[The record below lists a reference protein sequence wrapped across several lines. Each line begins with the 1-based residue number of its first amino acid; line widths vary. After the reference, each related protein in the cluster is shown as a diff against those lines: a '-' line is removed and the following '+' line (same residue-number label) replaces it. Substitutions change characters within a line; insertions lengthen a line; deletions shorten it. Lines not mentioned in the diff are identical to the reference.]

1 MAITEQIILMKR
13 IFQVLILIVLATPAF
28 AQIRPQ
34 GQAPVT
40 PSLKVGGLDLDYF
53 SPKEYIIGGTT
64 VTGTQ
69 YLDKDVLITL
79 SKLTKGDKVV
89 LPGEATS
96 DAIKTLWA
104 QGLFDDVKINI
115 EKFVQD
121 SVYFEIEVVERPR
134 LSSIDLKGI
143 SKSQR
148 TAIQEKLNDKTGKIV
163 NDNLYN
169 TTSAIVKKYM
179 LDKGYFFTSIDYKT
193 RKDPNAE
200 NSVVLEANINKGSRV
215 KVQRINI
222 TGNKDF
228 KAAKLR
234 KFLKSPKQFAWWRF
248 WGSGKFSKEKYD
260 ENKVKMIAKLQ
271 EKGYRDATLLKDS
284 IYQHNKKKVNINMDI
299 YEGKKY
305 YFGNVTWAGNAIYPD
320 SILSKVL
327 TIEKG
332 DVFSE
337 ERLNKKLNGGGENG
351 GDINSLYTD
360 NGYLTFNI
368 DPVQTKIYGDTVD
381 VEMRMYEGPQY
392 VNNKITLK
400 GNTITNDKVVLREIR
415 TKPGQKFNKSDLIRT
430 IREIGQLGNFDESKT
445 VPTPR
450 PNPADGTVDI
460 EYSVEEKP
468 SDQIELSGGFGGGR
482 IIGTLGLTFNNFSL
496 RNLFNLKAYKPLPK
510 GDGQKLSLRGQTN
523 GKYYQSYSF
532 SFSQPW
538 FGGEKP
544 VSFGVS
550 AFTSLQSNGLN
561 SDDGRFQKIRLNGV
575 TVSLGR
581 RLNWPDNYF
590 QLSHAVSIQQYILSN
605 YPGFLFDNG
614 TSYNINLS
622 QEISRDSRDSPI
634 FPKSGSFIRFTIQA
648 TPPYSLFNKTN
659 YATASDK
666 EKYRFTEYHK
676 WKFDSQ
682 WYQRV
687 AGNLVVKAQAQF
699 GFLGQYTRAV
709 GQSAF
714 ERFKLGGD
722 GMQGFDFLQGSEI
735 IAMRGY
741 ANNAVVPVDTNPN
754 AVNTAQTSGS
764 PIYTKYVLE
773 LRYPVISSQQATA
786 FVLAF
791 AEGGNTW
798 NRFGDFNPFN
808 IRRSA
813 GIGARIFL
821 PIFGLLGID
830 YGYGFD
836 KIINSRDGNFGRQN
850 FTFSIAQQL
859 GGF

>member
-1 MAITEQIILMKR
+1 MATITEQIILMKR
-13 IFQVLILIVLATPAF
+13 IFQVLILVVLAAPAF

-34 GQAPVT
+34 TQPAVT
-40 PSLKVGGLDLDYF
+40 PTLKVGGLDLDYF
-53 SPKEYIIGGTT
+53 SPKEYIIGGTV

-69 YLDKDVLITL
+69 YLDKEVLITL
-79 SKLTKGDKVV
+79 SKLKVGEKIT
-89 LPGEATS
+89 LPGDATS

-104 QGLFDDVKINI
+104 QGLFDDVQINI
-115 EKFVQD
+115 QKFVQD

-134 LSSIDLKGI
+134 LTSVELKGI

-163 NDNLYN
+163 NENLYN
-169 TTSAIVKKYM
+169 TTTSVIKKYM
-179 LDKGYFFTSIDYKT
+179 LDKGYFFTKVDFKQ

-200 NSVVLEANINKGSRV
+200 NSVFLETYIDKGKRV
-215 KVQRINI
+215 KVKKIEF

-228 KAAKLR
+228 KAGRLR
-234 KFLKSPKQFAWWRF
+234 KFLKNPKQTVWWRL
-248 WGSGKFSKEKYD
+248 WGSGKFAKEKYE
-260 ENKVKMIAKLQ
+260 ENKVKMIAKMQ

-284 IYQHNKKKVNINMDI
+284 IYQYSKNRVGIKMNI

-305 YFGNVTWAGNAIYPD
+305 YFGNITWAGNAIYPD
-320 SILSKVL
+320 SILNKVL

-332 DVFSE
+332 DIFSE
-337 ERLNKKLNGGGENG
+337 ERLNKRLNGGGES
-351 GDINSLYTD
+351 GDDVNSLYTD

-381 VEMRMYEGPQY
+381 MELRISEGPQFT
-392 VNNKITLK
+392 NNKITVV

-450 PNPADGTVDI
+450 PNPGDGTVDI
-460 EYSVEEKP
+460 EYKVEEKP
-468 SDQIELSGGFGGGR
+468 SDQVELSGGFGGGR
-482 IIGTLGLTFNNFSL
+482 VIGTLGLTFNNFSL

-523 GKYYQSYSF
+523 GKFYQSYSF
-532 SFSQPW
+532 SFQQPW

-550 AFTSLQSNGLN
+550 AFTSSQSNGV
-561 SDDGRFQKIRLNGV
+561 SSGDPTFQKIRLNGV

-581 RLNWPDNYF
+581 VLNWPDNYF
-590 QLSHAVSIQQYILSN
+590 RLTHAVSFQQYILNN
-605 YPGFLFDNG
+605 YGGYLFTTG
-614 TSYNINLS
+614 TSYNFNLS
-622 QEISRDSRDSPI
+622 QELSRDSRDSPI
-634 FPKSGSFIRFTIQA
+634 YPKSGSFLRFTIQA
-648 TPPYSLFNKTN
+648 TPPYSLFNKVN

-682 WYQRV
+682 FYQRV
-687 AGNLVVKAQAQF
+687 VGNLVVKAQAQF
-699 GFLGQYTRAV
+699 GFLGLYNRAV

-741 ANNAVVPVDTNPN
+741 SNNSVIPNGSNPSI
-754 AVNTAQTSGS
+754 AQQSGS
-764 PIYTKYVLE
+764 PIYTKYAVE
-773 LRYPVISSQQATA
+773 VRYPVIQSQSATA
-786 FVLAF
+786 FMLVF

-798 NRFGDFNPFN
+798 NRFSDFNPFN
-808 IRRSA
+808 IRRAA
-813 GIGARIFL
+813 GVGARIFL

-830 YGYGFD
+830 YGHAFD
-836 KIINSRDGNFGRQN
+836 RIPGVADGGKQN